1 MPADPEEV
9 RDCDTEGIG
18 LKTLLAPLRVVVENG
33 RAVGLACQ
41 PMKLG
46 EPDASGRPR
55 PVPVEGSEVVLPA
68 DTIVTAIGQET
79 ALELLGGAAVETRRN
94 GTIAAKPA
102 TGETSA
108 ARLYAGGDVVRGPAS
123 IIKAVADGRAA
134 AEAIARLHGV
144 PPVAEP
150 HLPKDLSAAA
160 ALAKK
165 ARLAAPEPVP
175 ELPVAAREG
184 FDELLRPLRPEA
196 ARREASRCLDCD
208 EVCSLCVTVCPNR
221 ANLAYEVSPLSIELP
236 SFVVEGGRPVP
247 EGTTALRVAQ
257 GVQIVNLGDACN
269 ECGNCVPFCPTSGAP
284 HRDKPTFWL
293 DAAGFAEAKGDAFR
307 MTRDGDTLVLDA
319 RIAGRAHRLEH
330 HGALAEYRS
339 DSLRVVLEPAGW
351 HVLDVRLEPGAVEGD
366 RLDLAAC
373 ALLVALLP
381 AESALPP
388 LPAGNAGVR
397 A

>member
-9 RDCDTEGIG
+9 HDCEVEGIG
-18 LKTLLAPLRVVVENG
+18 LKPLLAPVRVVVENG
-33 RAVGLACQ
+33 KAVGLACQ
-41 PMKLG
+41 KMRLG
-46 EPDASGRPR
+46 PPDASGRPR
-55 PVPVEGSEVVLPA
+55 PVPVEGSEVVLAA

-79 ALELLGGAAVETRRN
+79 ALELLGGAAIETKRDGTLVVE
-94 GTIAAKPA
+94 AA
-102 TGETSA
+102 TGETTA

-123 IIKAVADGRAA
+123 IIKAIADGRAA

-144 PPVAEP
+144 GTVAEP
-150 HLPKDLSAAA
+150 HLPKELSAAA

-165 ARLAAPEPVP
+165 ARLAAPEHVP
-175 ELPVAAREG
+175 ELPVAERGG
-184 FDELLRPLRPEA
+184 FAEVLKPLSPDA

-221 ANLAYEVSPLSIELP
+221 ANLAYATPPLALELP

-247 EGTTALRVAQ
+247 AGTTALRIAQ
-257 GVQIVNLGDACN
+257 GTQIVNLGDACN

-307 MTRDGDTLVLDA
+307 MTRDGDALVLDA

-330 HGALAEYRS
+330 HGALVEYRS
-339 DSLRVVLEPAGW
+339 ESLRVVLEPAGW
-351 HVLDVRLEPGAVEGD
+351 HVLDVRLEPGAAEGD
-366 RLDLAAC
+366 RLDLGPC

-381 AESALPP
+381 AERALPP
-388 LPAGNAGVR
+388 LWARNAGGR